1 MSIRHRL
8 VALVVAA
15 IVGALAGSVAMP
27 AAMCGLTVARILDAG
42 AGATGAEM
50 VCTCGHGAGAQCPMH
65 PHHQSADS
73 STSKSTTKTQT
84 PNRWCAGCSDS
95 VDATLTAMFGF
106 AAPIVDRQQ
115 LFAPDGRSES
125 LVTFTQIPL
134 DGIHPPTSPPPR
146 G

>member
-15 IVGALAGSVAMP
+15 IVGALAGTVTVP
-27 AAMCGLTVARILDAG
+27 AAMCGLTVARILDAR
-42 AGATGAEM
+42 AGSTGTEM

-65 PHHQSADS
+65 PQHQSAAAKNS
-73 STSKSTTKTQT
+73 PAKTQT
-84 PNRWCAGCSDS
+84 PNRWCAGCRDS

-115 LFAPDGRSES
+115 LVTPDGRSES
-125 LVTFTQIPL
+125 LVTFQQLPL
-134 DGIHPPTSPPPR
+134 DGIHPPISPPPR

>member
-15 IVGALAGSVAMP
+15 IVGVLAGTAATP
-27 AAMCGLTVARILDAG
+27 AAICGLTAARL
-42 AGATGAEM
+42 AEAEI

-65 PHHQSADS
+65 PHHQSADA
-73 STSKSTTKTQT
+73 STSKSTKTQT
-84 PNRWCAGCSDS
+84 PNRWCAGCRDS

-115 LFAPDGRSES
+115 LFTPDGRSEW
-125 LVTFTQIPL
+125 LLTFQQLPL
-134 DGIHPPTSPPPR
+134 DGIHPPISPPPR